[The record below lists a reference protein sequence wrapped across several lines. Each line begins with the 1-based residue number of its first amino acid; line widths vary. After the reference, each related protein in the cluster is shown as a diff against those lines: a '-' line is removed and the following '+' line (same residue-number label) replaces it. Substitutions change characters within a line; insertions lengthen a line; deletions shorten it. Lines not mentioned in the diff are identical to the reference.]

1 MNANFP
7 TRDLGDIEVMAV
19 SDGYLQVDFGMLSNV
34 DEEECEEIQRSAQV
48 NELNAVHINT
58 FLVRRKGK
66 NILID
71 SGAGGVKGWG
81 GRLISN
87 LARLDIQPEDIDAVL
102 LTHAHPDH
110 IGGLLSAEGEAVFA
124 NAELVIN
131 SEEFNYLE
139 DDKNFAAVSDRVK
152 GNFLLA
158 RSIFKK
164 YQKSLRLIDKGEVFP
179 GIFAVPLKGHTP
191 GHTGYRI
198 EGSRDSLLI
207 WGDIVHFPH
216 IQLLKPEVAI
226 AFDYDPQMAAET
238 RSRILDVVSSDRI
251 LVGGMHFGEQ
261 GFGYIEKLKSGY
273 GIVKS
278 NS

>member
-124 NAELVIN
+124 NAELIIN

>member
-1 MNANFP
+1 MNVSFP
-7 TRDLGDIEVMAV
+7 TRDLGDISVTAV
-19 SDGYLQVDFGMLSNV
+19 SDGYLHVDFGMLSNV
-34 DEEECEEIQRSAQV
+34 DEEECKAIQRSAKIS
-48 NELNAVHINT
+48 ELNAVHINT
-58 FLVRRKGK
+58 FLIRRQDK

-81 GRLISN
+81 GRLIAN
-87 LARLDIQPEDIDAVL
+87 LDRLGIQPDNIDAVL

-110 IGGLLSAEGEAVFA
+110 IGGLLTAEGDAVFV

-131 SEEFNYLE
+131 SDEFNYLQ
-139 DDKNFAAVSDRVK
+139 DDENFAAVSDRVK

-164 YQKSLRLIDKGEVFP
+164 YQKNLRLIDHGEVFP
-179 GIFAVPLKGHTP
+179 GVFAIPLKGHTP

-198 EGSRDSLLI
+198 EGSKGSLLI

-226 AFDYDPQMAAET
+226 AFDYDPHMAAEI
-238 RSRILDVVSSDRI
+238 RSHMLEKVSSERI

-261 GFGYIEKLKSGY
+261 GFGYIEKRESGY
-273 GIVKS
+273 GIIGF
-278 NS
+278 N

>member
-1 MNANFP
+1 MNVNFP
-7 TRDLGDIEVMAV
+7 TRDLGDISVTAV
-19 SDGYLQVDFGMLSNV
+19 SDGYLHVDFGMLSNV
-34 DEEECEEIQRSAQV
+34 DEDECKEIQRSAQV
-48 NELNAVHINT
+48 SELNAVHINT
-58 FLVRRKGK
+58 FLVRQKGK

-81 GRLISN
+81 GKLVAN
-87 LARLDIQPEDIDAVL
+87 LDLLGIQPGNIDAVL

-110 IGGLLSAEGEAVFA
+110 IGGLLNAEGEAVFA
-124 NAELVIN
+124 NAELIIN
-131 SEEFNYLE
+131 SDEFNYLQ
-139 DDKNFAAVSDRVK
+139 DDENFGAVSDRVK

-164 YQKSLRLIDKGEVFP
+164 YQKNLRLIDKGEVFP
-179 GIFAVPLKGHTP
+179 GVFAIPLKGHTP

-198 EGSRDSLLI
+198 EGNRDSLLI

-216 IQLLKPEVAI
+216 IQLLKPDVAI

-238 RSRILDVVSSDRI
+238 RSRILESVSSDSV

-261 GFGYIEKLKSGY
+261 GFGYIEKRKSGY
-273 GIVKS
+273 VTVDIH
-278 NS
+278 